1 MPIFNYTRDIQVCIK
16 GVEAIISYKLFLLNQ
31 ETNIIHQNTLSPF
44 QKVPFVMMTSI
55 SVAGP
60 IHIDITPQGV
70 NITQNGQSLV
80 NISGGS
86 VQLGGQAQQPSASPT
101 WTSPQSF
108 LVGSPNGNQNSTLS
122 SRLPGFSPPG
132 NFQNAI
138 PGLQLDRNSLNQQIA
153 AYQQPAW
160 QQSTSPYML
169 NTGFGPTSNP
179 AGYSYA
185 DFGKPGTLS
194 SSFPQRGIDPKFYF
208 APAAA
213 SRDLPALLGYAAGLG
228 LPLNYGPDNPT
239 RGLPPAFLGQPWTG
253 SVGNPISSGLWQ

>member
-1 MPIFNYTRDIQVCIK
+1 
-16 GVEAIISYKLFLLNQ
+16 
-31 ETNIIHQNTLSPF
+31 
-44 QKVPFVMMTSI
+44 MMTSI

-60 IHIDITPQGV
+60 INISITPQGV
-70 NITQNGQSLV
+70 SITQNGQPLV
-80 NISGGS
+80 NISGASG
-86 VQLGGQAQQPSASPT
+86 VQLAGQPPLQASANPT

-108 LVGSPNGNQNSTLS
+108 LVGNGSPYATQNSGES

-138 PGLQLDRNSLNQQIA
+138 PGLQLDRNAFNRDVASF
-153 AYQQPAW
+153 QQPAW
-160 QQSTSPYML
+160 QPSSSPYML
-169 NTGFGPTSNP
+169 NTGFGPTANP

-239 RGLPPAFLGQPWTG
+239 RGLPPAFLGQSWTG
-253 SVGNPISSGLWQ
+253 SVGNPISNGLWQ